1 MASASLTAQKRT
13 AGGKGAARKLR
24 AEGRTPAVLYGHGE
38 TTRAITVDSHEL
50 GVLFSHISVENT
62 IIQLKIEGERGGALR
77 ALVREVQLH
86 PASRRILHVDFYQV
100 HAGERIDV
108 EVPLHFTGTAVGV
121 KAGGIFHPNFNTL
134 PIRCVAEQIPEA
146 IDVDVS
152 ALEIGDSMHVS
163 DIAMPEGAT
172 TEMDPEL
179 VLCSVTPPAVVAV
192 EVPAEAAEGV
202 VEAEA
207 EAGAEAPEPE
217 VIRRRPAEE
226 GEE

>member
-1 MASASLTAQKRT
+1 MASANLTAQTRT
-13 AGGKGAARKLR
+13 ASGKGAARKLR

-38 TTRAITVDSHEL
+38 TTRALTVDSHEL
-50 GVLFSHISVENT
+50 GVLFSRISVDNT
-62 IIQLKIEGERGGALR
+62 IISLKIEGERGGELR

-108 EVPLHFTGTAVGV
+108 DVPLHFTGTAAGV
-121 KAGGIFHPNFNTL
+121 KAGGILHPNFNSL
-134 PIRCVAEQIPEA
+134 PIRCLLEQIPEA

-152 ALEIGDSMHVS
+152 ALDVGDSLHMS
-163 DIAMPEGAT
+163 DITLPEGSV
-172 TEMDPEL
+172 TEFDPET
-179 VLCSVTPPAVVAV
+179 VICSVTPPNVIAV
-192 EVPAEAAEGV
+192 EVPAEVAEAAA
-202 VEAEA
+202 EAEA

-226 GEE
+226 GEA